1 MSEPLINTPPS
12 RFEVRE
18 PREIRSLLQRLIN
31 ARALLTIHEG
41 GNIVLLSSILG
52 FDNDANTLQLDTSAD
67 TNINQRALVMTG
79 LQCSGNLE
87 RIEVRFPLGP
97 LRLDIQQTPAIFVTT
112 IPEHLTYLQRR
123 EYYRLLAP
131 ARDALNCEFHITD
144 EHSGQARLV
153 QAPIID
159 ISNGGVALRVPAG
172 EEDLFLAGRHFEI
185 CRLRL
190 PNTGLVEGSL
200 HIRHVGQYSG
210 NKGQVLN
217 HVGCEWQS
225 LNMGMQ
231 NLIQRYIMRVE
242 RERVARDRGLL

>member
-1 MSEPLINTPPS
+1 MSESLLNTPPS
-12 RFEVRE
+12 RFEVRD

-31 ARALLTIHEG
+31 ARALLTIHKG

-52 FDNDANTLQLDTSAD
+52 FDDTSNTLQLDTSAD
-67 TNINQRALVMTG
+67 SDVNQRALTIDG
-79 LQCSGNLE
+79 LNCSGNLE

-97 LRLDIQQTPAIFVTT
+97 LRLDTRQQPAIFEAT

-131 ARDALNCEFHITD
+131 ARDALACEFDITD
-144 EHSGQARLV
+144 EHSGQTRLV
-153 QAPIID
+153 SAPIID

-172 EEDLFLAGRHFEI
+172 EEDLFTAGRRFER

-190 PNTGLVEGSL
+190 PKTGLVEGSL
-200 HIRHVGQYSG
+200 QVRHVGQYAG
-210 NKGQVLN
+210 NKGQVMN